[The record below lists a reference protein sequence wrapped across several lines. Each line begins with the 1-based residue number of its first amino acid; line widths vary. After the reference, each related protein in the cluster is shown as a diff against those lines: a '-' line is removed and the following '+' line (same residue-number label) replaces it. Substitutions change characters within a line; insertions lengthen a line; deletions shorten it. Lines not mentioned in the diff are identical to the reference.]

1 MIQAE
6 LTRAE
11 ARLGDAR
18 CYVIDTVTEIY
29 RCAGPSGRSTS
40 PTALARTH
48 RNEQHRDQSSAQ
60 IGDGMP
66 VTPRRVRRVTELGRE
81 SADEVGAGDPAADV
95 LPQ

>member
-6 LTRAE
+6 LARAE

-40 PTALARTH
+40 PTALAR
-48 RNEQHRDQSSAQ
+48 

-66 VTPRRVRRVTELGRE
+66 ATPRRVRRVTELGRE